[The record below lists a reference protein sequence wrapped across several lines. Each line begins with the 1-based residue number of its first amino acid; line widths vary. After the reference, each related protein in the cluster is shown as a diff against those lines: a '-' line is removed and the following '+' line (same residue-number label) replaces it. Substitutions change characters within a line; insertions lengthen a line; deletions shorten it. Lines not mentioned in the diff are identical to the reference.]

1 MTVLAHG
8 GILPQYQPAAEGER
22 QISARRKGV
31 KQGAMLFLLG
41 ALVVPLLG
49 LFAGYAPGRI
59 ADVFGFFT
67 ASAAIICFLGG
78 ALRMLY
84 AALFEEGAPA
94 RPFLPVPQVP
104 YATQQGAA
112 LPNPPRMA
120 ALPPASAS
128 PPLGWRSRPQ
138 TAEIVQPPSV
148 TDNTTQ
154 LLGKSKPEDGHVN

>member
-8 GILPQYQPAAEGER
+8 GIVPQYQPAEGER

-49 LFAGYAPGRI
+49 LFASYAPGRI
-59 ADVFGFFT
+59 DVVFEFF
-67 ASAAIICFLGG
+67 AGAAAIICFLGG

-84 AALFEEGAPA
+84 AGLFEEGAPA

-104 YATQQGAA
+104 YATQPGAA
-112 LPNPPRMA
+112 LPIAPRMS
-120 ALPPASAS
+120 ALPPAPAT
-128 PPLGWRSRPQ
+128 PPLGWRRRPQ
-138 TAEIVQPPSV
+138 TAEIVNPPSV
-148 TDNTTQ
+148 TDHTTQ
-154 LLGKSKPEDGHVN
+154 LLGKPKPEDGQIN